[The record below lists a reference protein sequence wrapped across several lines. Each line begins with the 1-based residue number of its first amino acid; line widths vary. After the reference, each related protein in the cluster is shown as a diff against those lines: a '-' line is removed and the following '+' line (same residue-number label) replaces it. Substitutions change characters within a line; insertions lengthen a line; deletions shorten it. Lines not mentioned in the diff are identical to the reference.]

1 MKVQENEVSEKY
13 SVSLESWLAF
23 YSLGEFLKKTS
34 GPTLHLL
41 NQNLQELNSQNWIRK
56 QKKQKFFILAS
67 YIFYKMRGLINF
79 TKHDTWVLIP
89 FTV

>member
-56 QKKQKFFILAS
+56 QKNRSSLFWPLT
-67 YIFYKMRGLINF
+67 YF
-79 TKHDTWVLIP
+79 TRWED
-89 FTV
+89 